1 MIGDTIVLTTQIDS
15 QHVNTYTYWFVSE
28 WERKSC
34 QIKFVKTDV
43 KLSGQFSRQSDSG
56 SHTRR
61 CRGKRGLLSD
71 KRMSRISWSQ
81 SYISWSWFPLWQQS
95 LVNLFHMQS
104 NIRQCTVAKKTGL
117 KTNFNL
123 GWWSLQQCLYCG
135 KKLLVYFKHIEKIII
150 VINLVHNETHLG
162 CFCPIQ
168 TKKFKSIKAVT
179 DGG

>member
-1 MIGDTIVLTTQIDS
+1 MLWVKFKPRHRILDPCFVVVKQRWVSNCQSKDEKRVSFCRRCVLINLTVVAPILIGDTIVLTTQIDS

-104 NIRQCTVAKKTGL
+104 NIRQCTVAKKLDL
-117 KTNFNL
+117 KL
-123 GWWSLQQCLYCG
+123 IL
-135 KKLLVYFKHIEKIII
+135 I
-150 VINLVHNETHLG
+150 
-162 CFCPIQ
+162 
-168 TKKFKSIKAVT
+168 
-179 DGG
+179 